1 MKKSIA
7 LTSLLLMSLAAQSQ
21 TITRKELLTDSVVVI
36 PKTIAKWMLQD
47 IEKAKSYED
56 EIKVLYGSIDKK
68 QDIIGKQDTIID
80 MLRMKNTN
88 LTKTL
93 TQCEDLVAT
102 HEIAITGLNKD
113 LVKKKRHVRF
123 WKVVAVTAT
132 LGILGNHLHWK
143 YVKP

>member
-1 MKKSIA
+1 
-7 LTSLLLMSLAAQSQ
+7 MSLAAQSQ

-47 IEKAKSYED
+47 IEKAKSYEE

-80 MLRMKNTN
+80 MLRIKNTS
-88 LTKTL
+88 LSKTL
-93 TQCEDLVAT
+93 IECEELVASQ
-102 HEIAITGLNKD
+102 ELAIAGLNTEVK
-113 LVKKKRHVRF
+113 KKKRHIGF

>member
-1 MKKSIA
+1 
-7 LTSLLLMSLAAQSQ
+7 
-21 TITRKELLTDSVVVI
+21 LLTDSVVVI

-47 IEKAKSYED
+47 IEKAKSYEE

-80 MLRMKNTN
+80 MLRIKNTS
-88 LTKTL
+88 LSKTL
-93 TQCEDLVAT
+93 IECEELVASQ
-102 HEIAITGLNKD
+102 ELAIAGLNTEVK
-113 LVKKKRHVRF
+113 KKKRHIGF

>member
-1 MKKSIA
+1 
-7 LTSLLLMSLAAQSQ
+7 
-21 TITRKELLTDSVVVI
+21 VVI

-123 WKVVAVTAT
+123 WKVVAFTAT